1 GFELLI
7 RLPTLVALH
16 VDALPGTAPS
26 WWVQGLHLTRF
37 PH

>member
-1 GFELLI
+1 GLELVV

-26 WWVQGLHLTRF
+26 RRVQRLHLPRL
-37 PH
+37 P